1 MRLRHP
7 LDSVRAVPLPNS
19 RRATISS
26 QNHLRPIRVIAA
38 ITALACG
45 TGFVAAAPPT
55 RSHVPSRAVRFAHL
69 NLASEKDVA
78 TLYHRIQWAA
88 RLVCLDATFMS
99 DPSRVRKLEL
109 CIDATVERAIGDVNR
124 PPLTALH
131 RSKTRHVAGGFFTES
146 YR

>member
-1 MRLRHP
+1 M
-7 LDSVRAVPLPNS
+7 
-19 RRATISS
+19 SS
-26 QNHLRPIRVIAA
+26 QNYLCSTRAIAA
-38 ITALACG
+38 IAALACG
-45 TGFVAAAPPT
+45 TGIVAAAPPT
-55 RSHVPSRAVRFAHL
+55 GSHVPSRAVRFADL

-99 DPSRVRKLEL
+99 DPARVRKLEL

-131 RSKTRHVAGGFFTES
+131 RSKTSHAVGNFFTDS
-146 YR
+146 SR

>member
-1 MRLRHP
+1 MW
-7 LDSVRAVPLPNS
+7 
-19 RRATISS
+19 
-26 QNHLRPIRVIAA
+26 VIAA

-45 TGFVAAAPPT
+45 TGFVAASPPT
-55 RSHVPSRAVRFAHL
+55 RSHVPSRVVRFAEL

-99 DPSRVRKLEL
+99 DPARVRKVEL
-109 CIDATVERAIGDVNR
+109 CIEATVERAIGDANR
-124 PPLTALH
+124 PLLTALH
-131 RSKTRHVAGGFFTES
+131 RSKARHRAGGTFADS